1 MDASPTTDG
10 TSSAEPSLSTPFA
23 CEYVTLSRQEHIQL
37 VWEARQWKRLHQGA
51 TRRIAELQVE
61 HRRQLQCQT
70 ERAEERERSL
80 VRDLAYARGRIRD
93 LEQRLFGR
101 KSERQ
106 RVIDAQPGHSAA
118 SVRGRGQQRG
128 APGHGR
134 SPLSQLP
141 LREEIL
147 PMPTPY
153 CPACGLELEVFPGTE
168 DSVVLEIEVQAYRRM
183 IRRPRYRRACRCA
196 KLPGIV
202 TAPAPAR
209 LIERGKF
216 GISVWVDA
224 LLDKFLYGR
233 ASERWRQQMQDR
245 GVKVA
250 AGTLSG
256 GLQAIAPLFE
266 PLYQALLPRLRAEPH
281 WHADETR
288 WEVFVEREGKAGH
301 RWYLWVFQ
309 SCSVVYYVLDPSR
322 SSTVPAAVLQG
333 VERGVISCDRHS
345 AYKKVSRVHPDIVL
359 SFCWAHQRRDLLNL
373 ANEHPTLSAW
383 AMQWVDR
390 IAELFER
397 YEKRTEAE
405 LNSAAY
411 RTQDQQLRTALRRM
425 ARERTRSLRDPQLP
439 EPAVK
444 LLQSMQRHWQGLRE
458 FVRHHNVPPDN
469 NAAER
474 ALRPAVVGRKNF
486 YGSGS
491 EWSGQLAA
499 MMFSLLMTMK
509 RWQINPRTWLSDYL
523 HACAA
528 AGNRAPLDL
537 SAYLPWA
544 MDAARLAQMRAPY
557 DNAPILHRQ
566 TMDTS

>member
-1 MDASPTTDG
+1 MDASPTTDW
-10 TSSAEPSLSTPFA
+10 TPSAEPSPSTPFA
-23 CEYVTLSRQEHIQL
+23 CEYVRLSRQEHIQL

-61 HRRQLQCQT
+61 HRRQMRCQS

-80 VRDLAYARGRIRD
+80 LRDLEYARGRIRD

-106 RVIDAQPGHSAA
+106 RVIDGQHGHRAA
-118 SVRGRGQQRG
+118 AVRGRGQQRG

-134 SPLSQLP
+134 RPLSPLP
-141 LREEIL
+141 MREEIL
-147 PMPTPY
+147 AMPSPY
-153 CPACGLELEVFPGTE
+153 CPACGLKLQVFPGTE
-168 DSVVLEIEVQAYRRM
+168 DSVVLEIEVQAYRRV
-183 IRRPRYRRACRCA
+183 IRRQRYRPGCTCGQ
-196 KLPGIV
+196 LPGIV
-202 TAPAPAR
+202 TAAAPAR

-245 GVKVA
+245 GVKLA

-266 PLYQALLPRLRAEPH
+266 PLYRALLPRLREEPH

-288 WEVFVEREGKAGH
+288 WEVFVERKDKAGH

-309 SCSVVYYVLDPSR
+309 SCSVVYYALDPSR
-322 SSTVPAAVLQG
+322 SATVPAAVLEG

-345 AYKKVSRVHPDIVL
+345 AYKKFARLHPGIVL

-397 YEKRTEAE
+397 YEQRTQAE
-405 LNSAAY
+405 PQSAAY
-411 RTQDQQLRTALRRM
+411 RTQDRQLRTALRRM

-444 LLQSMQRHWQGLRE
+444 VLQSMQRHWQGLRE
-458 FVRHHNVPPDN
+458 FVRHRQVPPDN

-509 RWQINPRTWLSDYL
+509 CWQINPRTWLSEYL

-528 AGNRAPLDL
+528 AGNRTPAAL
-537 SAYLPWA
+537 SDYLPWT
-544 MDAARLAQMRAPY
+544 MDAARLARMRAPY
-557 DNAPILHRQ
+557 DNPPILHRPP
-566 TMDTS
+566 MDTS

>member
-1 MDASPTTDG
+1 MTECEP
-10 TSSAEPSLSTPFA
+10 SAELTEAAPFA

-37 VWEARQWKRLHQGA
+37 VWEGRHWKRLHHSA
-51 TRRIAELQVE
+51 TLRLAEQE
-61 HRRQLQCQT
+61 ADYRRQLQCQSEGAEQR
-70 ERAEERERSL
+70 ERALRC
-80 VRDLAYARGRIRD
+80 DLEYARGRIRD

-106 RVIDAQPGHSAA
+106 WVIDGQQPRSAGL
-118 SVRGRGQQRG
+118 VRGRGQQRG
-128 APGHGR
+128 SPGHGR
-134 SPLSQLP
+134 RPLCGLP
-141 LREEIL
+141 IHEEIL
-147 PMPTPY
+147 PLASAN
-153 CPACGLELEVFPGTE
+153 CPACGEALEDFPGTE
-168 DSVVLEIEVQAYRRM
+168 DSEVLEIEVKAYRRV
-183 IRRPRYRRACRCA
+183 IRRRRYRPACRCG
-196 KLPGIV
+196 KLAGIV
-202 TAPAPAR
+202 TAAAPGR

-233 ASERWRQQMQDR
+233 ASTRWIQAMADR
-245 GVKVA
+245 GLA
-250 AGTLSG
+250 ISAGSLSG
-256 GLQAIAPLFE
+256 GLQAIAPLFA
-266 PLYQALLPRLRAEPH
+266 PLYQALLPRLREEPH

-288 WEVFVEREGKAGH
+288 WEVFVEREGKASH

-309 SCSVVYYVLDPSR
+309 SCSVMYYVLDPSR
-322 SSTVPAAVLQG
+322 SSSVPAAVLQG

-345 AYKKVSRVHPDIVL
+345 AYKKFSRLHPDIVL

-397 YEKRTEAE
+397 YEQRTQAE

-509 RWQINPRTWLSDYL
+509 R
-523 HACAA
+523 
-528 AGNRAPLDL
+528 
-537 SAYLPWA
+537 
-544 MDAARLAQMRAPY
+544 
-557 DNAPILHRQ
+557 
-566 TMDTS
+566 